1 MLKALISSITWKLIQ
16 DAAAAVLG
24 RIKWGII
31 LERLFTRLAMAF
43 LRKLADM
50 SSNKLLHETLDD
62 FARQL
67 EADGLKKAGEQK
79 AGK

>member
-1 MLKALISSITWKLIQ
+1 MLKALISSITWKLIG
-16 DAAAAVLG
+16 DAAAAVIG
-24 RIKWGII
+24 RIKWGVI

-50 SSNKLLHETLDD
+50 SSNRLLHETVDD
-62 FARQL
+62 FAAQL
-67 EADGLKKAGEQK
+67 QATGLPKAGEQK